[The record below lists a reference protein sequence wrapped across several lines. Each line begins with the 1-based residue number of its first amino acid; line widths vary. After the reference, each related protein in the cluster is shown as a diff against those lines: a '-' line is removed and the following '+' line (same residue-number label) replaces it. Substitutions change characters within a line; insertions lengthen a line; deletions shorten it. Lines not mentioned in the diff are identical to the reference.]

1 MKEISIS
8 DALVI
13 LNDVSVK
20 YQRPYGNKLNVRF
33 STLHDRDFIKTDVSV
48 FGKVHCTINYGFKK
62 YINGESISFDDFIW
76 ETHKLMHEFGHA
88 HQRLNKFMNE
98 NADEDIIN
106 MAKQQIICNN
116 FPYYAERSYNNQMVE
131 IDAEIYSW
139 IETVNALSNYFGKE
153 AVEQSLVTGIEN
165 HYAQPWFADKNISSW
180 SDGLDNLNTSL
191 SKAYDMTWNISPE
204 SENFVPDVY
213 KTFGKDRNNLLF
225 KYCILNRTCE
235 QRKFLCL
242 KSQIKTLK
250 REQRMYNDL
259 SFLCSFD
266 DNFDNDKNDDFH
278 H

>member
-20 YQRPYGNKLNVRF
+20 YKRSYENKLNVRF
-33 STLHDRDFIKTDVSV
+33 STLHDCDFIKTDVSV
-48 FGKVHCTINYGFKK
+48 FGNVHCTINYGFKK
-62 YINGESISFDDFIW
+62 YINSSSISFDDFVW

-88 HQRLNKFMNE
+88 YQRLNKFMNI
-98 NADEDIIN
+98 NADENTIN

-116 FPYYAERSYNNQMVE
+116 FPYYAEMSYNNQMVE

-153 AVEQSLVTGIEN
+153 AVKQSLVTGIAN
-165 HYAQPWFADKNISSW
+165 HYMQPWFADKNISSW
-180 SDGLDNLNTSL
+180 SDGLNNLNISL
-191 SKAYDMTWNISPE
+191 SKAYDITWNISPE
-204 SENFVPDVY
+204 SENFVPDMY
-213 KTFGKDRNNLLF
+213 KTFGKDRNDLLF
-225 KYCILNRTCE
+225 KYCILNKKCD

-242 KSQIKTLK
+242 TTQIKTLK
-250 REQRMYNDL
+250 REQRIYNNL

-266 DNFDNDKNDDFH
+266 NDSNDKDDDFKL
-278 H
+278 